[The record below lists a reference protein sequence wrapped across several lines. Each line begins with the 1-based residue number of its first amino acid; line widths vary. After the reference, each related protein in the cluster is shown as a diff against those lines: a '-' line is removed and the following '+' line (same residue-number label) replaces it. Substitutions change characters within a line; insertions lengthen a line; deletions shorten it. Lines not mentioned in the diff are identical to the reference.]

1 MHEGHEVGKPFARV
15 WMKAATG
22 RFSSD
27 SDTAPS
33 GVPVRSE
40 YAEAI
45 GLLMKRAYE
54 GTIDDEGETLDQCIQ
69 EIRDTI
75 AGKYGPFLKDASFI
89 ACFEDRIVSA
99 SLVTM
104 WKGKPLLA
112 YSMTD
117 PDCQRCGLAGS
128 LIRMSLNA
136 LADAGISELFLVVTV
151 GNHAQNLYSRLGF
164 KILGSAPPQQPPP
177 S

>member
-1 MHEGHEVGKPFARV
+1 MPEGHETGKQHARI
-15 WMKAATG
+15 WMRAATD
-22 RFSSD
+22 FLPD
-27 SDTAPS
+27 DAAPS
-33 GVPVRSE
+33 GAPAGPDH
-40 YAEAI
+40 AEAI
-45 GLLMKRAYE
+45 GLLMKRAYK

-69 EIRDTI
+69 EIRDTV

-104 WKGKPLLA
+104 WQGKPLLA

-117 PDCQRCGLAGS
+117 PDYQRRGLAGS
-128 LIRMSLNA
+128 LIKMSLNT

-151 GNHAQNLYSRLGF
+151 GNPAQNLYSRLGF
-164 KILGSAPPQQPPP
+164 EVLGAALPQQPPP
-177 S
+177 P